1 MKLIALYIGMAAALV
16 ASCSVQEED
25 FKTPQQDDV
34 IFYASFEQPSEGTR
48 VYANEDLLL
57 RWNADDRV
65 SIFNKV
71 TYNQEYRF
79 IGQTGDYEGG
89 FNKVDDPEFVTGYA
103 IPHVLSVYP
112 FHRQTRVSEEE
123 VITVTLPA
131 EQLYA
136 NYSFGLGANTM
147 VSVSSGNILQ
157 YKNVGGYL
165 RLSLYGEGVKVS
177 SITLKGNNG
186 EKLAGKAT
194 VTMPLNGTPTVTME
208 NDATDEI
215 ILLCDT
221 PVALGA
227 TAEESKDFWFVVPPV
242 TFSQGF
248 AITVIMTGGEMFVES
263 TSKSITIHRSH
274 LSKMSPM
281 EVIGATPIPPP
292 TVPIPE
298 AVDLGLLSG
307 IKWASFNVG
316 ASNPEEYGDHYAWGE
331 IEPYYSSQD
340 PLTWK
345 DGKTGYDWASYKWS
359 EGSNTTITKYCS
371 DSSYGYNGFTDTK
384 TVLDAEDDA
393 ASVALGGKWRMP
405 TDADWTELRTTC
417 TWTWTK
423 QNGVKGRLVTAS
435 NGNSIF
441 LPAAGFRVNTTFY
454 DAGLS
459 GGYWSSSLNVDDP
472 DYAWLV
478 DFSSANVDRR
488 SSNRYYGFSVR
499 PVYGEFISVE
509 SISLDRPSLDGDV
522 GDEYTLVATVLPV
535 NATNKAVTWASN
547 NNDIAA
553 VDSNGKVTLNQI
565 GSCIITATAGQFSAS
580 CTVNV
585 VGYKNAVD
593 LSSNGSANCYI
604 VPSTGVFRFKAT
616 KGNSNTTIEGAS
628 AEILWRSFNTSVK
641 PNSNDII
648 VGPLLKE
655 GYVYFATSKDYKQGN
670 AVVAVKSQ
678 NGTVLWSWHI
688 WVTDAN
694 IEALKQTYAN
704 NAGVMMD
711 RNLGALSAESG
722 NPLSFG
728 LLYEWG
734 RKDPFTGCASYE
746 STTPIATDADWPSA
760 TNTRAIIQQN
770 QTALDYSISHPMQ
783 YIYNS
788 ELPYDWQALAQDECD
803 IYLWKSTKT
812 IYDPCPP
819 GWRVPDGGE
828 NGLWKKAGIPEGSLY
843 NSAKKGIWI
852 QSPYCTPDAWYP
864 SIGGGR
870 QWNGGGINHVGEWG
884 NYWSCTYMYESWMD
898 TYPVSWNYYYSF
910 DFYSSATRASSHS
923 YSGQG
928 QAVRCCKE

>member
-1 MKLIALYIGMAAALV
+1 MRRLFAYGLTIALLAA
-16 ASCSVQEED
+16 CSTQEKD
-25 FKTPQQDDV
+25 FQTPQQDDV
-34 IFYASFEQPSEGTR
+34 IFYATFEQPAEEGTR

-57 RWNADDRV
+57 RWTADDRV
-65 SIFNKV
+65 SIFNKL
-71 TYNQEYRF
+71 TYNQQYRF
-79 IGQTGDYEGG
+79 AGETGDNAGG
-89 FNKVDDPEFVTGYA
+89 FRKVDTDEFVTGNA
-103 IPHVLSVYP
+103 IPHVVSVYP
-112 FHRQTRVSEEE
+112 YQETTKITESESL
-123 VITVTLPA
+123 TVTLPA
-131 EQLYA
+131 EQHYTE
-136 NYSFGLGANTM
+136 NTFGLGANTM
-147 VSVSSGNILQ
+147 VSVSSDNVLQ

-165 RLSLYGEGVKVS
+165 MLKLYGEGVSVS

-186 EKLAGKAT
+186 EKLAGNAT
-194 VTMPLNGTPTVTME
+194 VKMPVDGDPSVEMASE
-208 NDATDEI
+208 ATTEI
-215 ILLCDT
+215 TLICET
-221 PVALGA
+221 PVQLGA
-227 TAEESKDFWFVVPPV
+227 TAEKSTQFWFVIPPV
-242 TFSQGF
+242 TFSKGF
-248 AITVIMTGGEMFVES
+248 TVSITKTSGSVFEKS
-263 TSKSITIHRSH
+263 TSKSVTIERNH
-274 LSKMSPM
+274 LSKMSPI
-281 EVIGATPIPPP
+281 EVEGGNPVTPS
-292 TVPIPE
+292 VPE
-298 AVDLGLLSG
+298 AVDLGLSV
-307 IKWASFNVG
+307 KWASFNLG
-316 ASNPEEYGDHYAWGE
+316 ATKPEEYGDYFAWGE
-331 IEPYYSSQD
+331 TEPYYSSPD

-345 DGKTGYDWASYKWS
+345 EGKEAGYSWASYRWCMG
-359 EGSNTTITKYCS
+359 EYNTLTKYCS
-371 DSSYGYNGFTDTK
+371 NSEYGYNGFTDNK
-384 TVLDAEDDA
+384 TVLDLEDDA
-393 ASVALGGKWRMP
+393 AYVNLGGSWRMP
-405 TDADWTELRTTC
+405 TDAEWTELRENC
-417 TWTWTK
+417 TWTWTT
-423 QNGVKGRLVTAS
+423 QNGVGGRLVTGS

-441 LPAAGFRVNTTFY
+441 LPAAGYRGGTSLY
-454 DAGLS
+454 DVGS
-459 GGYWSSSLNVDDP
+459 DGDYWSSSLFTSLSSL
-472 DYAWLV
+472 AWYEG
-478 DFSSANVDRR
+478 FNSSSVYRG
-488 SSNRYYGFSVR
+488 SSSRYYGRSVR
-499 PVYGEFISVE
+499 PVCEISVE

-522 GDEYTLVATVLPV
+522 GDEYTLVATLLPA
-535 NATNKAVTWASN
+535 NATEKTVTWASN
-547 NNDIAA
+547 NNDIAT

-565 GSCIITATAGQFSAS
+565 GSCIITAIAGQFSAS

-604 VPSTGVFRFKAT
+604 VPSTGVYRFKAT
-616 KGNSNTTIEGAS
+616 KGNSSTTIEGAS

-648 VGPLLKE
+648 VGPLLKD
-655 GYVYFATSKDYKQGN
+655 GYVYFATSKDFKQGN

-694 IEALKQTYAN
+694 LEALKQTYAN

-760 TNTRAIIQQN
+760 TNTRTIIQQN
-770 QTALDYSISHPMQ
+770 LTALDYSISHPMQ

-803 IYLWKSTKT
+803 FYLWKSTKT

>member
-1 MKLIALYIGMAAALV
+1 MKHIALYIGMAAALV

-34 IFYASFEQPSEGTR
+34 VFYASFEKPGEETR
-48 VYANEDLLL
+48 VYANENLFL
-57 RWNADDRV
+57 RWTADDRV
-65 SIFNKV
+65 SIFNKL
-71 TYNQEYRF
+71 TYNQQYKFTGE
-79 IGQTGDYEGG
+79 TGDNSGE
-89 FNKVDDPEFVTGYA
+89 FNRVDAAEFVTGNP
-103 IPHVLSVYP
+103 IPHVVSVYP
-112 FHRQTRVSEEE
+112 YQEGTKISEEE
-123 VITVTLPA
+123 VLTLTLPA
-131 EQLYA
+131 EQHYA
-136 NYSFGLGANTM
+136 ENTFGLCANTM
-147 VSVSSGNILQ
+147 VSVSEDNVLQ

-165 RLSLYGEGVKVS
+165 VIKLYGEGVSVS
-177 SITLKGNNG
+177 SITLKGNKG
-186 EKLAGKAT
+186 EILAGDAT
-194 VTMPLNGTPTVTME
+194 VTMPVDGYPSVEMAS
-208 NDATDEI
+208 DATTEI
-215 ILLCDT
+215 TLVCDT
-221 PVALGA
+221 PVRLAA
-227 TAEESKDFWFVVPPV
+227 NAEESTPFWFVIPPV
-242 TFSQGF
+242 TFDNGFTASISQANGNIF
-248 AITVIMTGGEMFVES
+248 EKS
-263 TSKSITIHRSH
+263 TSKSITIERSN

-281 EVIGATPIPPP
+281 EVEEGTPATPLPD
-292 TVPIPE
+292 
-298 AVDLGLLSG
+298 AVDLGLPSG
-307 IKWASFNVG
+307 LKWASFNLG
-316 ASNPEEYGDHYAWGE
+316 ATKPEEYGDYYAWGE
-331 IEPYYSSQD
+331 TEPYYSSLN

-345 DGKTGYDWASYKWS
+345 EGKEAGYKWSSYKWCM
-359 EGSNTTITKYCS
+359 GSYNTMTKYCS
-371 DSSYGYNGFTDTK
+371 NSEYGYVGFTDTK
-384 TVLDAEDDA
+384 TVLDSEDDA
-393 ASVALGGKWRMP
+393 ASVNLGGNWRMP
-405 TDADWTELRTTC
+405 TDADWTELRVHCSWSWTT
-417 TWTWTK
+417 
-423 QNGVKGRLVTAS
+423 QNGVYGRLVTGS

-441 LPAAGFRVNTTFY
+441 LPAAGGRYTTNLS
-454 DAGLS
+454 DAGS
-459 GGYWSSSLNVDDP
+459 FGYYWSSSLFTDYPNGAWHVYFNP
-472 DYAWLV
+472 DNGYRG
-478 DFSSANVDRR
+478 ST
-488 SSNRYYGFSVR
+488 NRYYGLSVR
-499 PVYGEFISVE
+499 PVCEISVE

-522 GDEYTLVATVLPV
+522 GDEYTLVATLLPA
-535 NATNKAVTWASN
+535 NATEKTITWASN
-547 NNDIAA
+547 NNDIAT

-565 GSCIITATAGQFSAS
+565 GSCTITAIAGQFSAN

-604 VPSTGVFRFKAT
+604 VPSTGVYRFKAT
-616 KGNSNTTIEGAS
+616 KGNSSTTIEGAS
-628 AEILWRSFNTSVK
+628 VEILWRSFNTSVK

-655 GYVYFATSKDYKQGN
+655 GYVYFATSKDFKQGN

-694 IEALKQTYAN
+694 LEALKQTYAN

-803 IYLWKSTKT
+803 FYLWKSTKT